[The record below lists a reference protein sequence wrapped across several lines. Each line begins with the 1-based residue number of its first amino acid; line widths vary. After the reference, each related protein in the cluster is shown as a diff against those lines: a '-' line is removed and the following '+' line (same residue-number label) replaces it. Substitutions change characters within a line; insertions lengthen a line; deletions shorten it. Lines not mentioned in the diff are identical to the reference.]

1 MIDLTQYTN
10 ELLWLKKQPKLF
22 YRTYD
27 NQRLIVNRKDTK
39 IETICSYDNTII
51 MRAVSNMVEYY
62 ISMTDDK
69 IKYKAIYSLKDN
81 FEISIRKTRMYLTI
95 FGEKKKDTKKY
106 KLDINW
112 NPVNCTI
119 PDELEAQILY
129 LKMKN
134 ILT

>member
-1 MIDLTQYTN
+1 MDMNIGGLSYGKNILRGGYSKPGVFCMAPHPRYRIAFRAIHINGEFELTI
-10 ELLWLKKQPKLF
+10 K
-22 YRTYD
+22 RT
-27 NQRLIVNRKDTK
+27 RI
-39 IETICSYDNTII
+39 
-51 MRAVSNMVEYY
+51 
-62 ISMTDDK
+62 
-69 IKYKAIYSLKDN
+69 
-81 FEISIRKTRMYLTI
+81 YLTI

-106 KLDINW
+106 KLDITW